1 MRTNIEIDT
10 KLINK
15 ARKLTRLKTKK
26 QVVHFAL
33 ASLVKS
39 ISKKQML
46 GFYGKVKWEGNLSD
60 MRK

>member
-1 MRTNIEIDT
+1 MRTNIEIDS

-26 QVVHFAL
+26 QVVNFAL
-33 ASLVKS
+33 ANLVKT
-39 ISKKQML
+39 INKKQML
-46 GFYGKVKWEGNLSD
+46 GFYGKVKWEGKLSD